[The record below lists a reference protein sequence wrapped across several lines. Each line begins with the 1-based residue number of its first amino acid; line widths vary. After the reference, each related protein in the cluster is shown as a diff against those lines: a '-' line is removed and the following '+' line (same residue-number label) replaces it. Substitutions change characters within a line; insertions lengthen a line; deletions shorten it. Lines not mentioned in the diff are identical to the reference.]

1 MPCPSSAAHDVP
13 CVLDI
18 WSIFSDKLVKTFGLP
33 DTSEYAEAHLL
44 SLAMLDSHHVYQYAI
59 KFSVLAVQTSWSDSA
74 KCAAFRNGLPL
85 HIKDLVP
92 LNNLT
97 FDLFDDLQS
106 YALSADQCY

>member
-44 SLAMLDSHHVYQYAI
+44 SLAMLDSHHVY
-59 KFSVLAVQTSWSDSA
+59 
-74 KCAAFRNGLPL
+74 
-85 HIKDLVP
+85 
-92 LNNLT
+92 
-97 FDLFDDLQS
+97 
-106 YALSADQCY
+106 